1 MKSRPNRVVF
11 VLSLIAGL
19 VAYAGGAAAQTPVKF
34 SIDWAFQGHHAPFA
48 VALQKKYFEREG
60 LTVTMDR
67 GRGSGDTISKVAAGT
82 YDIGYGDVNTLVKFN
97 HDFPDRPVV
106 AVFMVYPS
114 TPAGVVTLKANG
126 INEPKDLIGKK
137 VASPVSSAAR
147 ILFPAFAKAVGL
159 KEDAIEWVSVQENL
173 RDALLFQGK
182 TDAVA
187 SYAPTTVLAL
197 GTLGVSKDQ
206 MIVFPYAKYIPGLL
220 GSGVLVT
227 AKMLNEKPEVVRAFV
242 RAVIAGLQDTLQDP
256 KGSVAMLTQFDRLV
270 DVKGET
276 ERLESTI
283 AYSMQ
288 NPILK
293 QKGLGSVAPEQ
304 LREGINIMAGISG
317 IPAPENIATIYNDS
331 LLPPSTERQ
340 FK

>member
-1 MKSRPNRVVF
+1 MNLRRSRLRTA
-11 VLSLIAGL
+11 SL
-19 VAYAGGAAAQTPVKF
+19 VAAILFAYTGGAAAQTPVKF

-60 LTVTMDR
+60 LAVTMDR
-67 GRGSGDTISKVAAGT
+67 GRGSGDTIAKVAAGT

-126 INEPKDLIGKK
+126 INEPKDLVGKK
-137 VASPVSSAAR
+137 VASPTSSAAR

-173 RDALLFQGK
+173 RDALLYQGK
-182 TDAVA
+182 ADAVA

-197 GTLGVSKDQ
+197 GALGVTKDQ
-206 MIVFPYAKYIPGLL
+206 MVVFPYAKYIPGLL

-227 AKMLNEKPEVVRAFV
+227 PTMLKEKPQVVRAFV
-242 RAVIAGLQDTLQDP
+242 RAVIAGLQDTLKDP
-256 KGSVAMLTQFDRLV
+256 KAAVAMLTQFDRLV

-293 QKGLGSVAPEQ
+293 QKGLGSVAPDQ
-304 LREGINIMAGISG
+304 LREGVNIMAEISG
-317 IPAPENIATIYNDS
+317 IPAPGDLASIYNEGF
-331 LLPPSTERQ
+331 LPPSTERQ
-340 FK
+340 F